1 LIIAGHP
8 DLNGLCLALSDWW
21 AELRILEGAVNDTS
35 DCRSAEVQKVARRLD
50 KLDAIF
56 NPFREQRRIKRWV
69 VTVLGR
75 PATLANT
82 RCTRRLCSDGTLM
95 ELVWLDGTRDGLS
108 DEDLERFIQS
118 CPIEYTE
125 AA

>member
-1 LIIAGHP
+1 MER
-8 DLNGLCLALSDWW
+8 LS
-21 AELRILEGAVNDTS
+21 
-35 DCRSAEVQKVARRLD
+35 KRLD

-56 NPFREQRRIKRWV
+56 NPLGQQRSSKRWV

-82 RCTRRLCSDGTLM
+82 RCTRRLSSNGTLM
-95 ELVWLDGTRDGLS
+95 ETVWLDGTYEGLA

-118 CPIEYTE
+118 CPIETPGCRFG
-125 AA
+125 ATH